1 MEHPEQFAARPRPAS
16 ALHKIVWSSVLGTS
30 IEWYDFLIYGIAAA
44 LVFNKLF
51 FPHLT
56 PAVGTIAALGSYA
69 VGFVARPLG
78 GVICGHFG
86 DRIGRKAMLSATVL
100 IMGFGTF
107 LIGCLPTYQ
116 QIGVAAP
123 LLLIGLRLLQGI
135 GVGGEWGGAV
145 VMVLESAPQH
155 RRGFYASLV
164 QLGLPIGVLTSTVV
178 FALVS
183 RLPETEFLLWG
194 WRVPFL
200 LSAILVGIG
209 WYIRLRLPETQIF
222 REVQARG
229 EVSKVPLFDILRDYR
244 RSFFIAFGLRI
255 SEIAYFTVATVF
267 ATSYV
272 TTQLGMSRSTVFNGI
287 LLAAA
292 MELVTL
298 PWFATLSDRYGR
310 KPIYIAGC
318 LISALLAWPMFWLL
332 QSRSPIVIAL
342 TISAALNLGQGIMF
356 APEAA
361 WVCELFPSR
370 LRYSGASLG
379 FQLGAAASG
388 GLTPIL
394 VAALL
399 ALTGTTSLISLYLVV
414 LAAITFVAA
423 LAAPE
428 TAHRPLAR

>member
-1 MEHPEQFAARPRPAS
+1 LDYLGESEGSTSPAG
-16 ALHKIVWSSVLGTS
+16 ALNRIVWSSVLGTS
-30 IEWYDFLIYGIAAA
+30 IEWYDFLIYGTAAA

-51 FPHLT
+51 FPHLA

-116 QIGVAAP
+116 QIGIAAP
-123 LLLIGLRLLQGI
+123 ILLIALRLLQGV

-145 VMVLESAPQH
+145 IMVLESAPQN
-155 RRGFYASLV
+155 RRGLYASLV
-164 QLGLPIGVLTSTVV
+164 QLGLPIGVLTSTGV
-178 FALVS
+178 FALAS
-183 RLPETEFLLWG
+183 RLPETEFLRWG
-194 WRVPFL
+194 WRIPFL
-200 LSAILVGIG
+200 LSALLVGIG
-209 WYIRLRLPETQIF
+209 WYIRIRLPETQVF
-222 REVQARG
+222 RELQARR
-229 EVSKVPLFDILRDYR
+229 EVSKVPLFEILRDHR
-244 RSFFIAFGLRI
+244 RTFLIAFGLRI

-267 ATSYV
+267 AISYV
-272 TTQLGMSRSTVFNGI
+272 TARLGMPRSTALDGI

-292 MELVTL
+292 VELITL
-298 PWFATLSDRYGR
+298 PWFASLSDRYGR

-318 LISALLAWPMFWLL
+318 LISVLLAWPMFWLL
-332 QSRSPIVIAL
+332 QTRIPIVIAL
-342 TISAALNLGQGIMF
+342 TICAALNLGQGMMF

-379 FQLGAAASG
+379 FQLGAAVSG
-388 GLTPIL
+388 GLTPIV

-399 ALTGTTSLISLYLVV
+399 ASTGSTSWISLYLVV